1 MKRKKPTPKGK
12 RMTRGKGYNITTTK
26 RRERKFRGTLL
37 STHMVNGRR
46 IALFSVPVDF

>member
-1 MKRKKPTPKGK
+1 MKRKKATPKGK
-12 RMTRGKGYNITTTK
+12 RMARGKGYKITATK
-26 RRERKFRGTLL
+26 GKSRYFRGTLL